1 MKVHLIYYS
10 TASSQ
15 FYQKILSELTIVH
28 YTYNTEAD
36 FIYCPKLLETTR
48 TVQASSNIKK
58 NLTFIQFF
66 FIESYY
72 ASEDTLQ
79 QPDTHFMVFA
89 IF

>member
-15 FYQKILSELTIVH
+15 FYKEILSELTIVP

-36 FIYCPKLLETTR
+36 FIYCPKFLETTS
-48 TVQASSNIKK
+48 TIQASSNIKK
-58 NLTFIQFF
+58 NVTFEQLFY
-66 FIESYY
+66 IEKYY
-72 ASEDTLQ
+72 AWEDTLQ
-79 QPDTHFMVFA
+79 QPDTHFMVFT